1 MDNNKFAFVV
11 MKSSEESIKLCLE
24 AIEKIDVPENMY
36 CDVIVVENASSK
48 GVAYNEG
55 MRQSDA

>member
-11 MKSSEESIKLCLE
+11 MKSSEARIKLCLE
-24 AIEKIDVPENMY
+24 AIEKVDVPENMY

-48 GVAYNEG
+48 GVAYN
-55 MRQSDA
+55 